1 MDTQRIQDIADTL
14 QQATDRQV
22 SIPPL
27 SVTYAPFTLEEA
39 YAVQLYN
46 VDRGTK
52 NGRIISGKKV
62 GLTNKAMQELLG
74 VDQPDYGH
82 LFSDMEITDGVLS
95 IDSMLQPRV
104 EAEIAF
110 VLKKDLA
117 SDGPISIEDVLD
129 ATDYVVPSL
138 EIVDSRV
145 KDWKIGISDTVA
157 DNASC
162 GRYILGSQK
171 TSIDGFDRLS
181 EVMDL
186 YVNDELVGSGDGR
199 AVLGDS
205 AYCVA
210 WLAQKMG
217 QLGSGLKKRDVVL
230 PGALSKMVA
239 VTKGD
244 IVNARFSTIGEV
256 SLLVK

>member
-1 MDTQRIQDIADTL
+1 MDTNRIKEIADTL
-14 QQATDRQV
+14 QQASDNLASV
-22 SIPPL
+22 APL
-27 SVTYAPFTLEEA
+27 STTFAPFTLEEA

-46 VDRGTK
+46 VERGIQ
-52 NGRIISGKKV
+52 NGRIVSGKKV

-82 LFSDMEITDGVLS
+82 LFSDMEITDGVLET
-95 IDSMLQPRV
+95 DTMLQPRV

-162 GRYILGSQK
+162 GRYILGTQK
-171 TSIDGFDRLS
+171 TPIDGFDRLA
-181 EVMDL
+181 EKMDL
-186 YVNDELVGSGDGR
+186 YVNDELVGSGNGT

-210 WLAQKMG
+210 WLGEKMG
-217 QLGSGLKKRDVVL
+217 QLGSGLKKGDVVL
-230 PGALSKMVA
+230 PGALSKMVT
-239 VTKGD
+239 VSKGD
-244 IVNARFSTIGEV
+244 TVTARFSTIGEV
-256 SLLVK
+256 TLLVQ

>member
-1 MDTQRIQDIADTL
+1 MDTHRIQEIADILQQAADTL
-14 QQATDRQV
+14 V

-27 SVTYAPFTLEEA
+27 STSYDPFTLEEA

-46 VDRGTK
+46 VERGTK
-52 NGRIISGKKV
+52 NGRVVSGKKV
-62 GLTNKAMQELLG
+62 GLTNKAMQDLLR

-82 LFSDMEITDGVLS
+82 LFSDMEITDGVLE
-95 IDSMLQPRV
+95 ICTMLQPRV

-117 SDGPISIEDVLD
+117 SEGPVSIDDVLE

-162 GRYILGSQK
+162 GRYILGSK
-171 TSIDGFDRLS
+171 RTPIDGFDRLA
-181 EVMDL
+181 ETMDL
-186 YVNDELVGSGDGR
+186 YVNDELVGSGNGT

-217 QLGSGLKKRDVVL
+217 QLGSGLKKGDVVL
-230 PGALSKMVA
+230 PGALSRMVA
-239 VTKGD
+239 VSKGD
-244 IVNARFSTIGEV
+244 TVTARFSTIGEV
-256 SLLVK
+256 TLLVR

>member
-1 MDTQRIQDIADTL
+1 MDTQRIQNIADTL
-14 QQATDRQV
+14 QHAADSRI

-27 SVTYAPFTLEEA
+27 SATYAPFTLEEA

-46 VDRGTK
+46 VERGK
-52 NGRIISGKKV
+52 QNGRIVSGKKV

-82 LFSDMEITDGVLS
+82 LFSDMEITDGVLK
-95 IDSMLQPRV
+95 IDLMLQPRV

-110 VLKKDLA
+110 VLKKDLD
-117 SDGPISIEDVLD
+117 SDGTISIEDVLD

-162 GRYILGSQK
+162 GRYILGSKK
-171 TSIDGFDRLS
+171 TPINGFDRLS
-181 EVMDL
+181 ERMDL

-217 QLGSGLKKRDVVL
+217 QLGSGLKKGDVVL

-239 VTKGD
+239 VSEGD
-244 IVNARFSTIGEV
+244 TVTARFSTIGEV